1 MIGYVKNIE
10 NTTLANENFR
20 QVLFTAQHSQ
30 LVVMSIP
37 AGEDIGEETHD
48 LDQFLRIE
56 QGQGQTILNGEK
68 QSIEEGFAVLV
79 PAGTKH
85 NIINTG
91 NQPLK
96 LYSLYS
102 PPNHRDQVIHPTKEA
117 AMTDDEHF
125 DGQTTPV

>member
-1 MIGYVKNIE
+1 MTGYVQNIE
-10 NTTLANENFR
+10 DITLTNKNFR
-20 QVLFTAQHSQ
+20 QVLFTARHIQ

-37 AGEDIGEETHD
+37 VGQDIGEETHD

-68 QSIEEGFAVLV
+68 QSIADGFAVIV

-91 NQPLK
+91 DQPLK

-102 PPNHRDQVIHPTKEA
+102 PPNHRDQIVHQTKED

-125 DGQTTPV
+125 DSHITTT

>member
-1 MIGYVKNIE
+1 MTGYIQNIE
-10 NTTLANENFR
+10 DITCANENFR
-20 QVLFTAQHSQ
+20 QVLFTAQHIQ

-37 AGEDIGEETHD
+37 VGQDIGEETHD

-56 QGQGQTILNGEK
+56 EGQGQTVLNGEK
-68 QSIEEGFAVLV
+68 QSIADGFAVIV

-91 NQPLK
+91 DQPLK

-102 PPNHRDQVIHPTKEA
+102 PPNHRDQVIHQTKTD

-125 DGQTTPV
+125 DGHITNP